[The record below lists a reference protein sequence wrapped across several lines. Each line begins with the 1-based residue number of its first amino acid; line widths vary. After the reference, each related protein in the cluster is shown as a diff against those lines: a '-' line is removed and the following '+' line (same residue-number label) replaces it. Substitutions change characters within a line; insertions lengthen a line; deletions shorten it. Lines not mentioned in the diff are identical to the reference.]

1 MWDFS
6 EVLRAPRHD
15 NEPFMRTPVMEV
27 LARVCEIERMAELQR
42 HRALGFG
49 ACALASS
56 LWGCG
61 FFFGKI
67 ALAEM
72 GFAHMVLY
80 RFLFAILVL
89 APLMLTH
96 RPGLSQREWGMLLT
110 ASFLGVPLQFLIQF
124 YGLSLTTVSH
134 ASLMVGTMPVILAVG
149 AAIFAHERMDRLGWL
164 ALTAS
169 TCGAALIALGGNHH
183 SGAGQTSLAGDL
195 LVVLSLAIAL
205 FWVLLNKHLMGRH
218 SPIVVTAYGLLLG
231 TLMLALWVPLR
242 YGMPPFANVSLKAW
256 MALAASGVL
265 CTATTTLL
273 WNWGMTQVP
282 ASQAGV
288 LLNLE
293 PLMGSLLGVLVLQE
307 TLGPSAWI
315 GGGLILAAAVT
326 LTTHSK
332 TKVRSK
338 LPASEF
344 SPDQPS
350 A

>member
-1 MWDFS
+1 
-6 EVLRAPRHD
+6 
-15 NEPFMRTPVMEV
+15 
-27 LARVCEIERMAELQR
+27 MAVLQR

-80 RFLFAILVL
+80 RFLFAMVVL
-89 APLMLTH
+89 APLLVTH
-96 RPGLSQREWGMLLT
+96 RPGLSRREWGILLG

-149 AAIFAHERMDRLGWL
+149 AAAFAHERMDGLGWMAL
-164 ALTAS
+164 AGS
-169 TCGAALIALGGNHH
+169 TCGAALIALGGKHH
-183 SGAGQTSLAGDL
+183 AGAGEASLAGDL
-195 LVVLSLAIAL
+195 LVVVSLAIAL
-205 FWVLLNKHLMGRH
+205 FWILLNKQLLERH
-218 SPIVVTAYGLLLG
+218 SPIVVTAYGMLLG
-231 TLMLALWVPLR
+231 TLMLAVWVPIR
-242 YGMPPFANVSLKAW
+242 YGMPPVTGVSLKAW

-265 CTATTTLL
+265 CTAATTLL

-288 LLNLE
+288 LLNME
-293 PLMGSLLGVLVLQE
+293 PLIGSLLGVLVLHE
-307 TLGPSAWI
+307 KLGPSAWV
-315 GGGLILAAAVT
+315 GGGLILTAAVT

-332 TKVRSK
+332 TRVRRE
-338 LPASEF
+338 LPVM
-344 SPDQPS
+344 
-350 A
+350 